1 MDRLPEIIAEPID
14 RRDARLIVSRL
25 GNRATLADIQ
35 GKNGYLMISVKN
47 SNFSTRLVNAY
58 CDLVETHL
66 GAGEVI
72 LVDTP
77 YAATIMATEMDETL
91 RKRELENL
99 HRLAGQRRRF
109 VERIL
114 VGRGIVIPIRS
125 FNEVDRDVAP
135 ALRHEVRCAFEA
147 EGRFRKAL
155 LQRTREVIP
164 YTIPDALI
172 PRFAQ
177 FLVCEIPVLCHL
189 YYACGMPGV
198 VDVYPGENP
207 QLFWDIERG
216 RFADELP
223 GISKLAEGSPGL
235 IYVDVCLGARQ
246 MSAEFE
252 MMRLGRGQ

>member
-1 MDRLPEIIAEPID
+1 MDGAPHIIAEPFD
-14 RRDARLIVSRL
+14 RRDARLTISRL
-25 GNRATLADIQ
+25 GNRATLADLQ

-47 SNFSTRLVNAY
+47 SNFNTRLVNAF

-77 YAATIMATEMDETL
+77 YAATIMATEMDEA
-91 RKRELENL
+91 RRSRELENL
-99 HRLAGQRRRF
+99 YRLAGQRRRF

-114 VGRGIVIPIRS
+114 TGRGIIMPMRS
-125 FNEVDRDVAP
+125 FDEVEREVAP
-135 ALRHEVRCAFEA
+135 ALRHEVSCAFEA
-147 EGRFRKAL
+147 DGGFRKAL
-155 LQRTREVIP
+155 LQRAREVIP

-189 YYACGMPGV
+189 YYARGMPGV

-235 IYVDVCLGARQ
+235 IYVDICLSARQ
-246 MSAEFE
+246 LSAEPE
-252 MMRLGRGQ
+252 LTRLCRSR

>member
-1 MDRLPEIIAEPID
+1 MDGLHDIMAEPFEL
-14 RRDARLIVSRL
+14 REARLVVSRL
-25 GNRATLADIQ
+25 GNRATLGDLK
-35 GKNGYLMISVKN
+35 GKTGYLMISIKN
-47 SNFSTRLVNAY
+47 SNFNTRLVSSF

-77 YAATIMATEMDETL
+77 YAATILATEMDEA
-91 RKRELENL
+91 RRNRELENL
-99 HRLAGQRRRF
+99 SRLAGQRRRF

-114 VGRGIVIPIRS
+114 SARSIVMPVRS
-125 FNEVDRDVAP
+125 FDEIEREVVP
-135 ALRHEVRCAFEA
+135 MLREEVSRAFGV
-147 EGRFRKAL
+147 EGRFRNAL

-164 YTIPDALI
+164 YTISDALI

-189 YYACGMPGV
+189 YYARGRPGV

-235 IYVDVCLGARQ
+235 IYVDVCAPARP
-246 MSAEFE
+246 MSGEREAA
-252 MMRLGRGQ
+252 RLRRGR